1 MTMTDC
7 VYTIGHSTHSTDRL
21 IQLLIGHGVTALADV
36 RSQPYSRVNPQFN
49 RESLRTAMKTAGI
62 SYVFLGRELGARPA
76 DRRCYIDGQVQYD
89 LLARTALFQEG
100 LARVAQG
107 LTSHRVALMCAEK
120 DPLTCHRTILV
131 CRHLRAVCSISAQHI
146 LGDGRLESHE
156 DALTRL
162 LTELNMRDR
171 DLFQN
176 WDDLVLEAYSRRGQ
190 QIAYNEKQPEREKTS
205 SEVHR

>member
-1 MTMTDC
+1 MTDY

-21 IQLLIGHGVTALADV
+21 IQLLIGHGVTALVDV

-49 RESLRTAMKTAGI
+49 RESLRTEMKTAGI

-76 DRRCYIDGQVQYD
+76 DRSCYIDGQVQYD

-100 LARVAQG
+100 LTRVAQG

-131 CRHLRAVCSISAQHI
+131 CRHLRAVCGISAQHI
-146 LGDGRLESHE
+146 LGDGRLENHE

-162 LTELNMRDR
+162 LTELNMRER

-190 QIAYNEKQPEREKTS
+190 QIAYSEKQPEREKS
-205 SEVHR
+205 SNGVHR

>member
-1 MTMTDC
+1 MTDY

-21 IQLLIGHGVTALADV
+21 IQLLIGHGVNALVDV

-49 RESLRTAMKTAGI
+49 RESLRTEMKTAGI

-76 DRRCYIDGQVQYD
+76 DRSCYIDGQVQYD

-100 LARVAQG
+100 LTRVAQG

-120 DPLTCHRTILV
+120 DPLACHRTILV
-131 CRHLRAVCSISAQHI
+131 CRHLRAVCGISAQHI

-162 LTELNMRDR
+162 IAELDMPER
-171 DLFQN
+171 DLFRSR
-176 WDDLVLEAYSRRGQ
+176 DELVLNAYSLRGQ
-190 QIAYNEKQPEREKTS
+190 QIAYSEKHPAAEKS
-205 SEVHR
+205 ASGVHR